1 MSKVEDKN
9 QLNLWI
15 EICVINMQTLVLA
28 WCYRQELEVLAS
40 NLMKLQEGLSPEDK
54 CDKDQGY
61 YGCIS
66 ML

>member
-1 MSKVEDKN
+1 
-9 QLNLWI
+9 
-15 EICVINMQTLVLA
+15 MQTLVLA

-61 YGCIS
+61 YGCHFNVLIGKFCPDQ
-66 ML
+66 